1 MEGRARPGWAAEGRL
16 TGLETAPVATA
27 GGGGVRLQKIE
38 GEYRGRSEECV
49 RKDRT
54 IKKLERQVRELE
66 GKLELKQSQK
76 GEGAGAASEEIAQA
90 RASEKRAWDQVDQ
103 LKAAL
108 GEAGMVWLGDGAAP
122 AHALGEAPEGG
133 GKAAGRE
140 GASPPHTPPR
150 QDKEVGPSQAEQKS
164 PPAARE
170 REELNPMDL
179 DMILLKDRISE
190 LNTIAGDGV
199 GSVGNGPR
207 KERVIQMKQPARLIL
222 FKDGL
227 KLHDNPF
234 CSYADAEAVRTLKDV
249 YDGYFPKALQKS
261 FPEGVPIK
269 LEDRRRESYRA
280 ATTAEVS
287 RPLSNVKGFSSIG
300 DENPAPQSKKD
311 LLGKLPQSVI
321 RNGKIIEVR
330 SGVSAAMGSTSPD
343 KALVNTA
350 VDSLL
355 SQSTRFSMGP
365 SCRAPPSTTTAGDG
379 ASSEGGEVE
388 VTTLQVKSED
398 GSETYVLRLKYG
410 DTIGDVRLALNR
422 HRRAAAGRPAAKYE
436 IQSGFPPRTFGDSHE
451 TLRDAGLVPNA
462 TLFLRGPGSGRR

>member
-1 MEGRARPGWAAEGRL
+1 M
-16 TGLETAPVATA
+16 
-27 GGGGVRLQKIE
+27 
-38 GEYRGRSEECV
+38 

-54 IKKLERQVRELE
+54 IKKLERQVQELE
-66 GKLELKQSQK
+66 GKLE
-76 GEGAGAASEEIAQA
+76 GEQARTRGGAGAPSEEVAEA

-108 GEAGMVWLGDGAAP
+108 GEAGMVWLGDVAAP
-122 AHALGEAPEGG
+122 AGALGEASYGG
-133 GKAAGRE
+133 CGPAERKG
-140 GASPPHTPPR
+140 GSPPHTPPR
-150 QDKEVGPSQAEQKS
+150 QDKEVGPSHAARKA
-164 PPAARE
+164 PPAARD

-199 GSVGNGPR
+199 GSVGDGPR
-207 KERVIQMKQPARLIL
+207 KERVIKMRQPAHLVL

-280 ATTAEVS
+280 TTVGS
-287 RPLSNVKGFSSIG
+287 RPLSNVKGFASIG
-300 DENPAPQSKKD
+300 DGIPAPQSKKE

-330 SGVSAAMGSTSPD
+330 SGVSAAMGTTSPD

-365 SCRAPPSTTTAGDG
+365 SCRAPPSTNTAGDG
-379 ASSEGGEVE
+379 LSSGGGAVE

-398 GSETYVLRLKYG
+398 GSETYVLRLKYE

-422 HRRAAAGRPAAKYE
+422 HRRAPAGREVPAAKYE
-436 IQSGFPPRTFGDSHE
+436 IQSGFPPRTFGDTHE

-462 TLFLRGPGSGRR
+462 TLFLRGPSLERR